1 MGDSK
6 KCKKSDQA
14 KADLSTP
21 SSSSKD
27 VMKTDDVNK
36 EGIKSNSESEDE
48 NEGVEESESDFED
61 VAEKE
66 GIEFMSSADIANAVG
81 DEETTEQSQ
90 GTSDVTFAVPNPNY
104 NPGICVKTK
113 SLGNETRTIIEL
125 FLKRY

>member
-14 KADLSTP
+14 TDLLTP
-21 SSSSKD
+21 ASSSND

-36 EGIKSNSESEDE
+36 EDITSNSESEDE

-113 SLGNETRTIIEL
+113 SPGNEREQ
-125 FLKRY
+125 